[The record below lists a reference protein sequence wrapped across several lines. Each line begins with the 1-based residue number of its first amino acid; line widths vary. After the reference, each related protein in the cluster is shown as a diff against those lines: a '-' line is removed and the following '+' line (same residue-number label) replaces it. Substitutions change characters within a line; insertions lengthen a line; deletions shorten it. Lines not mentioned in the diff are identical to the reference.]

1 MASLADEIE
10 AEQQAFGHPGG
21 RVRIG
26 HQSVADGVVE
36 QIEARIARESLAPG
50 TRIGTKQELCD
61 QYGVA
66 PATLGEAM
74 RVLRARGA
82 IEVRPGPGGGLFV
95 AYQSPL
101 IRLAHGVLRLR
112 QDGATVND
120 IVAVLDAMDEA
131 VMRDAIANRTPQ
143 DLADLDALIAELAEV
158 WNDPVAGL
166 HCNWRLHRRI
176 AEISPNAVLR
186 TFYLNLVDYIESE
199 SVGESSTFDVMGFH
213 PDTDERL
220 QIHRDLVEAIRTG
233 DRELVAGTLLRHRT
247 LGR

>member
-10 AEQQAFGHPGG
+10 AEQQAFGQPGQ
-21 RVRIG
+21 RLRIT
-26 HQSVADGVVE
+26 HSVADGLVE
-36 QIEARIARESLAPG
+36 QIEARIAREQLAPG
-50 TRIGTKQELCD
+50 ARIGTKQELCE

-101 IRLAHGVLRLR
+101 IRLAHSVLRLR

-120 IVAVLDAMDEA
+120 IVAVLDALDAA
-131 VMRDAIANRTPQ
+131 VMRDALAHRTAA
-143 DLADLDALIAELAEV
+143 DLADLDALISELAEL
-158 WNDPVAGL
+158 WHDPVAGL
-166 HCNWRLHRRI
+166 HHNWRLHRRI

-220 QIHRDLVEAIRTG
+220 QIHRDLVEAIRTR
-233 DRELVAGTLLRHRT
+233 DESLVQETLLRHRT

>member
-1 MASLADEIE
+1 MPTLSGDIE
-10 AEQQAFGHPGG
+10 SERRAFTHN
-21 RVRIG
+21 RVRIS
-26 HQSVADGVVE
+26 QSVADGLVRE
-36 QIEARIARESLAPG
+36 IEDSINRDRLPAG
-50 TRIGTKQELCD
+50 YRIGTKQELCD
-61 QYGVA
+61 RFGVA

-74 RVLRARGA
+74 RVLRARGL

-95 AYQSPL
+95 AEQSPL
-101 IRLAHGVLRLR
+101 IRLAHSVLALR
-112 QDGATVND
+112 QSGATIND
-120 IVAVLDAMDEA
+120 VVAVLDALDAE
-131 VMRDAIANRTPQ
+131 VLRDAARYRTDA
-143 DLADLDALIAELAEV
+143 DLADLDALIEELAAV
-158 WNDPVAGL
+158 WNDPAAGL

-220 QIHRDLVEAIRTG
+220 QIHRDLVEAIRSRDESAQTG
-233 DRELVAGTLLRHRT
+233 VLQRHRT

>member
-10 AEQQAFGHPGG
+10 AEQQAFAHPGH
-21 RVRIG
+21 RVRIS
-26 HQSVADGVVE
+26 HSVADGLVE
-36 QIEARIARESLAPG
+36 QIEARIARDQLAPG
-50 TRIGTKQELCD
+50 TRIGTKQELCE

-120 IVAVLDAMDEA
+120 IVAVLDALDAE
-131 VMRDAIANRTPQ
+131 VMRDAMEHRTAD
-143 DLADLDALIAELAEV
+143 DLAELDALITELAEV

-220 QIHRDLVEAIRTG
+220 QIHRDLVESIRTG
-233 DRELVAGTLLRHRT
+233 DRVLVQETLLRHRT

>member
-1 MASLADEIE
+1 MGSLTHDLE
-10 AEQQAFGHPGG
+10 AEHQAFSPTAQRMRG
-21 RVRIG
+21 
-26 HQSVADGVVE
+26 QSVVDGLVDA
-36 QIEARIARESLAPG
+36 IEARIARDELAPG
-50 TRIGTKQELCD
+50 VRIGTKHELCER
-61 QYGVA
+61 YGVA

-95 AYQSPL
+95 ANQSPL

-120 IVAVLDAMDEA
+120 IVAVLDALDEA
-131 VMRDAIANRTPQ
+131 VLRDAIAHRTE
-143 DLADLDALIAELAEV
+143 ADLRDLDVLIEELAAA
-158 WNDPVAGL
+158 WHDPIAGL

-176 AEISPNAVLR
+176 AEITPNAVLR

-199 SVGESSTFDVMGFH
+199 SVGDSSSFDIMGFH

-220 QIHRDLVEAIRTG
+220 QIHRDLVDAVRTG
-233 DRELVAGTLLRHRT
+233 DQQLVARTLLRHRT

>member
-1 MASLADEIE
+1 MASMTHDLEAEHHAFAAGGHRMRGQSVVDGVVDEIE
-10 AEQQAFGHPGG
+10 
-21 RVRIG
+21 
-26 HQSVADGVVE
+26 S
-36 QIEARIARESLAPG
+36 RIAGDQLAPG
-50 TRIGTKQELCD
+50 VRIGTKQELCD

-82 IEVRPGPGGGLFV
+82 IEVRPGPGGGIFV
-95 AYQSPL
+95 ANQSPL

-120 IVAVLDAMDEA
+120 IVAVLDALDEA
-131 VMRDAIANRTPQ
+131 VVRDAVAHRTDA
-143 DLADLDALIAELAEV
+143 DLADLDALLAELAEV
-158 WNDPVAGL
+158 WHDPVAGL

-199 SVGESSTFDVMGFH
+199 SVGESSSFDIMGFH

-220 QIHRDLVEAIRTG
+220 QTHRDLVEAVRTG
-233 DRELVAGTLLRHRT
+233 DQELIATSLRRHRT